1 MREIRTSGL
10 MSGEGKRVASAI
22 PRLSSTL
29 LPLIPENPC
38 YNLLASRSSVQRR
51 PGRDRVTL
59 CRDRFRRLVAI
70 GPANARGE
78 ALPPQVSNYGTK
90 AESPRVSHPSLS
102 LAEIESLGKTCFL
115 RFDGAI
121 SDRHREP

>member
-38 YNLLASRSSVQRR
+38 YNLLASRSSVHRR
-51 PGRDRVTL
+51 PARDHVSP
-59 CRDRFRRLVAI
+59 CRDRFRRSVAI
-70 GPANARGE
+70 GPAKARGE
-78 ALPPQVSNYGTK
+78 AFLPQVSNYK
-90 AESPRVSHPSLS
+90 NLDAEWIGSSPRV
-102 LAEIESLGKTCFL
+102 
-115 RFDGAI
+115 RN
-121 SDRHREP
+121 SDIL